1 MTQQLNKV
9 ENLANKKEEST
20 QIWKKEMKLSLFTDN
35 MIIYMENQ
43 EKKQKQ
49 KNFLELKVI
58 KIA

>member
-20 QIWKKEMKLSLFTDN
+20 QIWKKEIKLSLFTDN

-43 EKKQKQ
+43 EKRQKQ
-49 KNFLELKVI
+49 KKTSWN
-58 KIA
+58 